1 MSSSLF
7 AEDTSPGVQA
17 VVEGVLALDALLKD
31 LLQCLRPSAPA
42 LRVTVSRFE
51 SGDFVARPVEG
62 GFDLLVAPDCDAGG
76 DDCLLARVAR
86 ELEVI
91 EYFGA
96 FVALYVDEGGVDSP
110 AGFLRRVGIR
120 YLRER
125 IHRDPAGRASLFQR
139 IWRSTRRSGT
149 RCIARLASA

>member
-7 AEDTSPGVQA
+7 AEDASPGVHA

-31 LLQCLRPSAPA
+31 LLHGLGPSAPA
-42 LRVTVSRFE
+42 LRVTVSRSE

-62 GFDLLVAPDCDAGG
+62 GYDLHVAPGRDAGA
-76 DDCLLARVAR
+76 DESLLARVAR

-96 FVALYVDEGGVDSP
+96 FVALYMEEGGVDSP
-110 AGFLRRVGIR
+110 AGFLRRVGLR
-120 YLRER
+120 YVRER